1 MEPRWLALATV
12 QGIHAESIAAFEGT
26 AGIRDPG
33 LLESALNRPRNLLAY
48 GENPSVFDLAA
59 AYCAGIVG
67 NHPFV
72 DGNKRAG
79 LLAAVAFLDLNG
91 YVFRP
96 TEADAV
102 LVTMALAAGD
112 LDESALAAW
121 FDEYTEPKRK

>member
-1 MEPRWLALATV
+1 MEPRWLALAIV
-12 QGIHAESIAAFEGT
+12 RGIHAEAIAAFGGSAE
-26 AGIRDPG
+26 IRDPG
-33 LLESALNRPRNLLAY
+33 LLESALDRPRNLVVH
-48 GENPSVFDLAA
+48 GDDPSVFDLAA

-96 TEADAV
+96 TETGVV
-102 LVTMALAAGD
+102 LVTMALATGEI
-112 LDESALAAW
+112 DEAALAAW
-121 FDEYTEPKRK
+121 FEEYAEPKPI

>member
-1 MEPRWLALATV
+1 MEPRWLALATM
-12 QGIHAESIAAFEGT
+12 QAIHAEAIAAFGGS
-26 AGIRDPG
+26 AGIRDQG
-33 LLESALNRPRNLLAY
+33 LLESALGRLRNLLAY
-48 GENPSVFDLAA
+48 GDDPSVIDLAA
-59 AYCAGIVG
+59 AYYAGIVG

-102 LVTMALAAGD
+102 LVTMALAVGEINEA
-112 LDESALAAW
+112 ALAAW
-121 FDEYTEPKRK
+121 FEEYTEPKPI

>member
-12 QGIHAESIAAFEGT
+12 RGIHAEAIAAFGGSAE
-26 AGIRDPG
+26 IRDMG
-33 LLESALNRPRNLLAY
+33 LLESALDRPRNLLGY
-48 GENPSVFDLAA
+48 GDNPSLFDLAA
-59 AYCAGIVG
+59 AYCAGIVRS
-67 NHPFV
+67 HPFV

-102 LVTMALAAGD
+102 LVTMALATG
-112 LDESALAAW
+112 EIEEGALAAW
-121 FDEYTEPKRK
+121 FAEYSAPKRS

>member
-1 MEPRWLALATV
+1 MERRWLALATV
-12 QGIHAESIAAFEGT
+12 HAIHAEAVAAYGGS

-33 LLESALNRPRNLLAY
+33 LLESALDRPRNLLAY
-48 GENPSVFDLAA
+48 GDDPSDFDLAA
-59 AYCAGIVG
+59 AYCAGIVR

-96 TEADAV
+96 TETDAV
-102 LVTMALAAGD
+102 LVIMALAAGEI
-112 LDESALAAW
+112 DEAALAAW
-121 FDEYTEPKRK
+121 FKEYTEPKRD